1 MGLFDFL
8 GRNKNQG
15 PQSKEAFFLS
25 EDEAKTFGDIDY
37 MRKEVVIR
45 RTFAKKKGME
55 EEMESVKSISAS
67 TAKAVGEAAQPA
79 TTSFSAPAVSTF
91 GVPTPVATPA
101 PVAET
106 TPAVASTSAPE
117 APVAESVDETPAAE
131 ASATSQEPAVRR
143 TPDTSMDM
151 FRNMAK
157 NIRR

>member
-25 EDEAKTFGDIDY
+25 EDDSKTFGDIDY

-45 RTFAKKKGME
+45 RTFAKKKGLE

-67 TAKAVGEAAQPA
+67 TAKAVGDVSQP
-79 TTSFSAPAVSTF
+79 TTSSFSAPAVSTF
-91 GVPTPVATPA
+91 SAPA

-106 TPAVASTSAPE
+106 PAVAPTSAAE
-117 APVAESVDETPAAE
+117 APVAESSETPAAE
-131 ASATSQEPAVRR
+131 SATPQEPVVRR

-157 NIRR
+157 NIRK